1 VSRGLV
7 AIVADVTDGVVLVT
21 GGAGFVGSHV
31 CDRLL
36 EHGAR
41 VVAVDDLST
50 GRTVNLGGAGRREG
64 FTFANVDVRSAGL
77 RDVFEEHHPEVVMHL
92 AAQAGVRPS
101 LEDPGHDASVNV
113 LGTLNVLEAATAAGS
128 RKVIYAASGGTVY
141 GEPETVPVAEA
152 AAEASHAE
160 SPYGI
165 SKKVALEYLRFFARH
180 RGLDFTALA
189 LGNVFGPRQDPTGEA
204 GVIAIFTS
212 ALLAARPATIFG
224 DGEQTRDYVYVDD
237 VVDAF
242 IAAIDR
248 ASGSLVNIGT
258 GIETSVNEL
267 HQMLCDV
274 VGIRVAPTY
283 GPQPDGELR
292 RIALDIERAASV
304 LDWRPRTDLAAGL
317 SRTAEHLRT
326 SARAASA

>member
-1 VSRGLV
+1 
-7 AIVADVTDGVVLVT
+7 VADVTDGVVLVT

-50 GRTVNLGGAGRREG
+50 GRTANLEGAGRREG
-64 FTFANVDVRSAGL
+64 FTFVNLDVRSPAL

-113 LGTLNVLEAATAAGS
+113 LGTLNVLEAAVAAGS

-141 GEPETVPVAEA
+141 GEPETVPVAEVSA
-152 AAEASHAE
+152 DASHAE

-180 RGLDFTALA
+180 RGLDSTALA

-204 GVIAIFTS
+204 GVIAIFAS
-212 ALLAARPATIFG
+212 ALLEGRPTTIFG

-242 IAAIDR
+242 LAAIDR

-267 HQMLCDV
+267 HEMLCDV

-317 SRTAEHLRT
+317 SRTAEYLRT